1 MRGVQAIPGDGR
13 FGGPGWPIV
22 PPSMATAILADSR
35 SVLWSR
41 GAVSWYLGAAFSGL
55 WLVGVGLSM
64 AQHSGAALSLALGIA
79 ALVVFWIGFAI
90 APPLQWVLPVRAR
103 ILVVLGLF
111 ALSFTLW
118 PWLGLGV
125 HGIWTYVGVVAGM
138 AVLGWGMTW
147 VIVVALGLLAA
158 VFGYLQLG

>member
-1 MRGVQAIPGDGR
+1 MRHVRAMPGEER
-13 FGGPGWPIV
+13 FSGPGWPIV
-22 PPSMATAILADSR
+22 PPSMASAMLFDSP

-41 GAVSWYLGAAFSGL
+41 GAISWYIGAAFSGL

-64 AQHSGAALSLALGIA
+64 AQYTQSALSLTLGIL

-90 APPLQWVLPVRAR
+90 APPLQWVLPVRSR

-125 HGIWTYVGVVAGM
+125 HGIWTYVGVAAGM
-138 AVLGWGMTW
+138 AVLGWGPTW
-147 VIVVALGLLAA
+147 LIVVSLGLLAA
-158 VFGYLQLG
+158 V